1 MKDNRVK
8 LFKKSKGKTALF
20 LALLMVLNLAPLP
33 ENAGEGLVSAFVNN
47 ITNIGRLAGNR
58 INSVLAADDRDYL
71 LKEGNFEVNL
81 ANGGSRDP
89 YTLIQDTNTLVLTSV
104 LKNPPKTTQAVSGA
118 KIILNDTSEN
128 VVKAEV
134 TTAASLLKEEQ
145 EVSRYPVVFRL
156 QELTTTS
163 AFLLR

>member
-33 ENAGEGLVSAFVNN
+33 ENAGEGLIPGFVKALSN
-47 ITNIGRLAGNR
+47 IQRIAGNS

-89 YTLIQDTNTLVLTSV
+89 YTLIQDTNTLVL
-104 LKNPPKTTQAVSGA
+104 
-118 KIILNDTSEN
+118 
-128 VVKAEV
+128 
-134 TTAASLLKEEQ
+134 
-145 EVSRYPVVFRL
+145 R
-156 QELTTTS
+156 
-163 AFLLR
+163 

>member
-1 MKDNRVK
+1 MKDNRMK

-71 LKEGNFEVNL
+71 L
-81 ANGGSRDP
+81 
-89 YTLIQDTNTLVLTSV
+89 
-104 LKNPPKTTQAVSGA
+104 
-118 KIILNDTSEN
+118 
-128 VVKAEV
+128 
-134 TTAASLLKEEQ
+134 
-145 EVSRYPVVFRL
+145 
-156 QELTTTS
+156 
-163 AFLLR
+163 